1 MTVGLGLIFEGQR
14 CPGKKLVRN
23 HWSFKGI
30 EAMNRVGE
38 VTAIKDMTISQEN
51 WTIDGGN

>member
-38 VTAIKDMTISQEN
+38 VTAIKDMAISQEN